1 MKKVII
7 FLLII
12 FNVIFLFSITNE
24 KIKIS
29 NDLELIKLKNGI
41 FIHVSYINMPQYG
54 RVPANGLL
62 IIDKKEALI
71 LDTPWNNQLT
81 EQLFNWVKNNYKAE
95 IKYVVINH
103 FHEDNMGGLE
113 TAHKKGAV
121 SYSLDITKEILKKN
135 NKVLPIKTF
144 KNELKL
150 KSGKINIIAFYPG
163 AGHTVDNIVIW
174 LPEQKILFGGCLI
187 KSLSSRNLGN
197 TEDADIKEWPKT
209 VEKVLEKYSSAE
221 IVIPGHG
228 EPGGIEL
235 LKHTIELCK
244 KHGSIK

>member
-1 MKKVII
+1 MKKIII
-7 FLLII
+7 FIFII
-12 FNVIFLFSITNE
+12 SSHLFLFSIENE

-29 NDLELIKLKNGI
+29 NDLELIKLDNGI

-81 EQLFNWVKNNYKAE
+81 EQLFDWVKNNYDIE
-95 IKYVVINH
+95 IKYVIINH
-103 FHEDNMGGLE
+103 FHDDNMGGLE
-113 TAHKKGAV
+113 AAHKKGAI
-121 SYSLDITKEILKKN
+121 SYSLDITKDILKKK

-144 KNELKL
+144 SKELKL
-150 KSGKINIIAFYPG
+150 KSGNINIIADYPG

-187 KSLSSRNLGN
+187 KSLSSKNLGN
-197 TEDADIKEWPKT
+197 IEDADLKEWPKT
-209 VEKVLEKYSSAE
+209 VEKVLNKYNSAE

-228 EPGGIEL
+228 EYGDIEL
-235 LKHTIELCK
+235 LKHTIELCRRQVK
-244 KHGSIK
+244 NN